1 MIVIINYSQAVA
13 EIIANSSSLLI
24 TPVKET
30 VDETPPRPSAV
41 VSKFAASAAK
51 AAVISA

>member
-1 MIVIINYSQAVA
+1 MIAAINYSHAVA

-30 VDETPPRPSAV
+30 VEETPPRPSAV
-41 VSKFAASAAK
+41 VSKLAASAAK
-51 AAVISA
+51 AAAISA